1 MVHGLCVYL
10 CLWYD
15 CIRCNQFVNVNEND
29 SQLEGEAMTEDEI
42 LNQLVNILCSRSLE
56 CYDIESAKEIR
67 MMVAEYQHEL
77 FIRRFF
83 K

>member
-1 MVHGLCVYL
+1 
-10 CLWYD
+10 
-15 CIRCNQFVNVNEND
+15 
-29 SQLEGEAMTEDEI
+29 MTEDQI